1 MRIPLIFYQSSLI
14 TNCRSG
20 LRKTVTSPNL
30 YVVFYRSPDGNYQHW
45 GLYLDDIEPLRLE
58 VIGQHLI
65 FEPNIV
71 KKRPERSTVG
81 DFCRRYTSDIETVKQ
96 VIKRVPVDNE
106 MVR

>member
-1 MRIPLIFYQSSLI
+1 M
-14 TNCRSG
+14 
-20 LRKTVTSPNL
+20 TSPNL

-58 VIGQHLI
+58 VIGQHSI

-106 MVR
+106 MVG